1 MRKVNIAPGVDS
13 SILGFGCAPILGAVG
28 AKTAQRALGC
38 ALDEGINHFD
48 IARSYGYGE
57 AEAFLGKFFKGRRDE
72 VVIASKFGIR
82 ATWKAGLLR
91 PLKPAVRTLR
101 ALRNRD
107 SGFKSGGSDAQ
118 ADTAS
123 EVAEPA
129 ENMPPR
135 KDPFHERIAITPE
148 AMVTSLDKSLSA
160 LRCDYLDVLMVHEPT
175 GAIERMDDLA
185 ATAEELKKQ
194 GKIKAWGLAFDWD
207 TADVHES
214 VFDRFD
220 VLQFNNSPEAA
231 HYGRT
236 LEQRRSAANI
246 FFSPFRQRQ
255 DLTPAEVLHKLWQ
268 DFPNSVVLCSM
279 FNPKHIAA
287 NVKVAELVQKLS

>member
-1 MRKVNIAPGVDS
+1 M
-13 SILGFGCAPILGAVG
+13 
-28 AKTAQRALGC
+28 
-38 ALDEGINHFD
+38 DEGINHFD

-72 VVIASKFGIR
+72 VVIVSKFGIR

-101 ALRNRD
+101 ALRSR
-107 SGFKSGGSDAQ
+107 GGGCESGGCDAQ
-118 ADTAS
+118 ANTAP
-123 EVAEPA
+123 EATEPA
-129 ENMPPR
+129 ENTPPR
-135 KDPFHERIAITPE
+135 KDTFHERIAITPE
-148 AMVTSLDKSLSA
+148 AMVASLDKSLRA

-175 GAIERMDDLA
+175 GAIGRMDDLA
-185 ATAEELKKQ
+185 AKAEELKQQ

-231 HYGRT
+231 HYGRA
-236 LEQRRSAANI
+236 LQQRREAANI

-255 DLTPAEVLHKLWQ
+255 DLSPAEVLQKLWQ

-287 NVKVAELVQKLS
+287 NAELAQKLS

>member
-13 SILGFGCAPILGAVG
+13 SVLGFGCAPILGAVG
-28 AKTAQRALGC
+28 AKTAQRALDC

-48 IARSYGYGE
+48 VARSYGYGE

-101 ALRNRD
+101 ALRSR
-107 SGFKSGGSDAQ
+107 GGRCESGGCDAQ
-118 ADTAS
+118 ADTA
-123 EVAEPA
+123 AEAYESA
-129 ENMPPR
+129 ENTPPR

-148 AMVTSLDKSLSA
+148 AMVASLDKSLSA

-175 GAIERMDDLA
+175 GAIDRMDDLA
-185 ATAEELKKQ
+185 AKAEDLKQQ
-194 GKIKAWGLAFDWD
+194 GKIKAWGMAFDWD

-214 VFDRFD
+214 VFNRFD

-231 HYGRT
+231 HYGRA
-236 LEQRRSAANI
+236 LEQRRDAANI

-255 DLTPAEVLHKLWQ
+255 DLTPAQVLQKLWQ

-287 NVKVAELVQKLS
+287 NVKAAENLS

>member
-13 SILGFGCAPILGAVG
+13 SVLGFGCAPILGAVG

-72 VVIASKFGIR
+72 VVIVSKFGIR

-101 ALRNRD
+101 ALRSR
-107 SGFKSGGSDAQ
+107 GGGCESGGCDAQ
-118 ADTAS
+118 ANTAP
-123 EVAEPA
+123 EATEPA
-129 ENMPPR
+129 ENTPPR
-135 KDPFHERIAITPE
+135 KDTFHERIAITPE
-148 AMVTSLDKSLSA
+148 AMVASLDKSLSA

-175 GAIERMDDLA
+175 GAIGRMDDLA
-185 ATAEELKKQ
+185 AKAEELKQQ

-231 HYGRT
+231 HYGRA
-236 LEQRRSAANI
+236 LQQRREAANI

-255 DLTPAEVLHKLWQ
+255 DLSPAEVLQKLWQ

-287 NVKVAELVQKLS
+287 NAELAQKLS

>member
-1 MRKVNIAPGVDS
+1 MRKVNIASGVDS
-13 SILGFGCAPILGAVG
+13 SVLGFGCAPILGAVG
-28 AKTAQRALGC
+28 AKTAQQALGC
-38 ALDEGINHFD
+38 ALDEGVNHFD
-48 IARSYGYGE
+48 VARSYGYGE

-101 ALRNRD
+101 GLRNRG
-107 SGFKSGGSDAQ
+107 SECKSGGSDAQ
-118 ADTAS
+118 TDTAS
-123 EVAEPA
+123 EVAEITA
-129 ENMPPR
+129 PR

-148 AMVTSLDKSLSA
+148 AMVASLDKSLKA
-160 LRCDYLDVLMVHEPT
+160 LRCEYLDVLMVHEPT
-175 GAIERMDDLA
+175 GKIERMDDLVA
-185 ATAEELKKQ
+185 KAEDLKQQ

-220 VLQFNNSPEAA
+220 LLQFNNSPEAL
-231 HYGRT
+231 HYQQA
-236 LEQRRSAANI
+236 LEQRRNAANI

-255 DLTPAEVLHKLWQ
+255 DLSPAEVLQQLWR
-268 DFPNSVVLCSM
+268 DFPRSVVLCSM
-279 FNPKHIAA
+279 FDPKHISA
-287 NVKVAELVQKLS
+287 NAQLARNLS

>member
-13 SILGFGCAPILGAVG
+13 SVLGFGCAPILGAVG
-28 AKTAQRALGC
+28 AKTAQRALDC

-48 IARSYGYGE
+48 VARSYGYGE

-101 ALRNRD
+101 TLRSR
-107 SGFKSGGSDAQ
+107 GGGCESGGCEAQ
-118 ADTAS
+118 ANTAP
-123 EVAEPA
+123 EATEPA
-129 ENMPPR
+129 ENTPPR

-148 AMVTSLDKSLSA
+148 AMVANLDKSLRA

-185 ATAEELKKQ
+185 AKAEELKQQ

-214 VFDRFD
+214 VFNRFD

-231 HYGRT
+231 HYGRA
-236 LEQRRSAANI
+236 LEQRRDAANI

-255 DLTPAEVLHKLWQ
+255 DLTPAEVLQKLWQ
-268 DFPNSVVLCSM
+268 DFPSSVVLCSM

-287 NVKVAELVQKLS
+287 NVKAAENLS

>member
-1 MRKVNIAPGVDS
+1 MRKVKLVEGVES
-13 SILGFGCAPILGAVG
+13 SCLGFGCAPILGAVG
-28 AKTAQRALGC
+28 ARTAQRALGC

-48 IARSYGYGE
+48 VARSYGYGE

-101 ALRNRD
+101 AVRNRGKCEEAN
-107 SGFKSGGSDAQ
+107 SQAQ
-118 ADTAS
+118 VVELVETS
-123 EVAEPA
+123 I
-129 ENMPPR
+129 PR

-148 AMVTSLDKSLSA
+148 AMVASLDKSLKA
-160 LRCDYLDVLMVHEPT
+160 LRCEYLDVLMVHEPT

-185 ATAEELKKQ
+185 AKAEELKQQ

-236 LEQRRSAANI
+236 LEQRRNAANI

-255 DLTPAEVLHKLWQ
+255 DFSPAEVLQKLWQ

-287 NVKVAELVQKLS
+287 NVKATALTQKLS

>member
-1 MRKVNIAPGVDS
+1 MRKVNITEGVES
-13 SILGFGCAPILGAVG
+13 SCLGFGCAPILGAVG
-28 AKTAQRALGC
+28 AKAAERALSC
-38 ALDEGINHFD
+38 ALDAGINHFD
-48 IARSYGYGE
+48 VARSYGYGE

-101 ALRNRD
+101 TLRAIRSRGKCEEANPQ
-107 SGFKSGGSDAQ
+107 AQ
-118 ADTAS
+118 R
-123 EVAEPA
+123 VEPA
-129 ENMPPR
+129 ETASPR

-148 AMVTSLDKSLSA
+148 AMVESLDKSLRA
-160 LRCDYLDVLMVHEPT
+160 LRCDYLDVLMVHEPM
-175 GAIERMDDLA
+175 GKIERMDELA
-185 ATAEELKKQ
+185 AKAEQLKQQ

-231 HYGRT
+231 HYDRA
-236 LEQRRSAANI
+236 LEQRRDAANI

-255 DLTPAEVLHKLWQ
+255 DLSPAEVLQKLWQ
-268 DFPNSVVLCSM
+268 DFPRSVVLCSM
-279 FNPKHIAA
+279 FNPDHIAA
-287 NVKVAELVQKLS
+287 NAQFAQKLS

>member
-13 SILGFGCAPILGAVG
+13 SVLGFGCAPILGAVG

-101 ALRNRD
+101 ALRSRAGGCE
-107 SGFKSGGSDAQ
+107 SGACDAQ
-118 ADTAS
+118 ADTA
-123 EVAEPA
+123 AEANESA
-129 ENMPPR
+129 ENTPPR

-148 AMVTSLDKSLSA
+148 AMVASLDKSLSA

-175 GAIERMDDLA
+175 GAIDRMDDLA
-185 ATAEELKKQ
+185 AKAEDLKQQ
-194 GKIKAWGLAFDWD
+194 GKIKAWGMAFDWD

-231 HYGRT
+231 HYGRA
-236 LEQRRSAANI
+236 LEQRRDAANI

-255 DLTPAEVLHKLWQ
+255 DLTPAEVLQKLWQ

-287 NVKVAELVQKLS
+287 NVKAAENLS

>member
-1 MRKVNIAPGVDS
+1 MMRKVNIASGVDS
-13 SILGFGCAPILGAVG
+13 SVLGFGCAPILGAVG

-48 IARSYGYGE
+48 VARSYGYGE

-101 ALRNRD
+101 ALRSRGGGCE
-107 SGFKSGGSDAQ
+107 SGSCDAQ
-118 ADTAS
+118 ADTAL
-123 EVAEPA
+123 EVTEPA
-129 ENMPPR
+129 ENTPPR

-148 AMVTSLDKSLSA
+148 AMVASLDKSLSA

-185 ATAEELKKQ
+185 AKAEDLKQQ

-231 HYGRT
+231 HYGRA
-236 LEQRRSAANI
+236 LEQRRDATNI
-246 FFSPFRQRQ
+246 FFSPFRQRK
-255 DLTPAEVLHKLWQ
+255 DLKPAEVLQKLWQ

-287 NVKVAELVQKLS
+287 NAQLVRKLS